1 MPLFVDHA
9 GMNTLVSQELDTE
22 ANLMSLKK
30 RSGNPSRSLRVAGD
44 EASYSL
50 FLYHTNVPTSG
61 GISFSFWI
69 NLDDIPSNTTARFV
83 YSSPS
88 SGQSLLLTNNM
99 FKVVFTD
106 TSDVYKEWFFALNVS
121 DLIDQ
126 WSHIWIGWDM
136 DWNNDPVCYVNNQE
150 KTLLTTSA
158 GSPTGD
164 LKSSTYSS
172 IGQAHYNIQPN
183 YRLEGRIQAFG
194 IWGSFDE
201 NDVEVLYANGFLNYS
216 VFPNES
222 SIVDFW
228 LLGDEDIL
236 RSFEV
241 GDVPFKTFKSVAGG
255 KTEIRTNTQKES
267 ITIANGAPLSPKS
280 SGFVSDISEGKS
292 LAGLS
297 THRNGPYG
305 FSTWNQLRASHNP
318 LTRYQIK
325 NSELSFVTSPGPL
338 RNVGGSEN
346 ILVRDRHSKL
356 YNFDEPF
363 VTERHYPIVWN
374 VGRHFKNPRS
384 NKMELQKLSILS
396 SFGNTLTSFSNDE
409 TDRLLKFDPKEEDTD
424 YAEIIDL
431 YLNGGMES
439 EYSPLTYWEF
449 MQYREVV
456 FPKQKN
462 QFRFDTRSRPTY
474 ESFYNK
480 IRKNRNKF
488 FLTSSTGFSPAVD
501 FGSSSVELVQSTW
514 DLDEEEF
521 FLTREYTGDINSINW
536 QPTTLA
542 THEAPNTRY
551 ASYAGRFG
559 EGYLMSTLNQYVEH
573 FRVMQGYIQ
582 SSFSGLT
589 DSEIEILKR
598 EINRTSHPGPLYM
611 RRICLN
617 STQSVSNPSGMLI
630 PETASAGN
638 SDVHLYQGGAL
649 WEAGRTRQVKVSRGV
664 YLTSPKDPSYDTYS
678 DYALEIQKKGK
689 NYAIVPEFRM
699 SEQFEDLYEAVDL
712 FEQDIFEVT
721 GGISGSEDSS
731 KTQFYETY
739 SNSEF
744 MRNFEIIQSDHE
756 DFTNATI
763 LSLRCKAIKK
773 FLPYK
778 GFYPAQRTAQLAEKF
793 YIDTKD
799 NISVLNANQ
808 ETFND
813 IEIGKQAA
821 MVPLFAPGI
830 LFNTIKSGIAV
841 DFPVLTSSVTTTVSS
856 LQGSVSDHY
865 IRNDNFDIRIPFEGI
880 IVPKNYIK
888 DENLIGME
896 PDKYGYLSASAVWDG
911 QGSEIYSF
919 MANNFMAEV
928 PSFFLQGG
936 NMSSIVSKKQ
946 SDIGILEAGKVYG
959 MRIKMRRSMDSQ
971 RAQVHL
977 YGATDSPY
985 FTPQDIIRTGSN
997 ASRETFT
1004 MYSRPSAFGPPT
1016 LGSTTFSNSDVEN
1029 MIFNEDRF
1037 KWSASSLIQD
1047 SHNGYNFPFT
1057 PPYYH
1062 GEAWCD
1068 IIITGSGDQLTLASL
1083 QQTASYRY
1091 TRYDYTHLLSEGH
1104 HINSRIGAQAVDNL
1118 NNNAMQL
1125 SASVIVDGLG
1135 RVGKR
1140 GRQGGTVTSQI
1151 IVDSGVNEDSRWI
1164 IQPKLETP
1172 MLNFSHI
1179 NADDGLLTLPV
1190 YGSESVPR
1198 GMWHQ
1203 YGRIPETKQGVFLEV
1218 GAIPR
1223 SWQTNV
1229 MGVTEPIRNLAEFL
1243 GFNNASTKLG
1253 KIAKKKTVSE
1263 AVVAVPFMKENGRR
1277 KFFRLD
1283 KTKVD
1288 MFKNGQVQELTNGKA
1303 SAQIG
1308 RSVMLQLEKM
1318 RKFVFPPSMD
1328 FLNYDEVEPF
1338 AMYIFEFEHT
1348 FNQQDLADMWQ
1359 NLPPDIG
1366 ETMEISEVAITHPL
1380 LQKELMGPG
1389 GNNGNKTLDMPDK
1402 LQWMVF
1408 KVKQRAASNYFKKVV
1423 KSNSALNTDPD
1434 SSNSDTDEFGSSTPL
1449 QFNWP
1454 YDYFSLVEMVKI
1466 DAEVEIG
1473 NADFTNYTDNMP
1485 QWNAVQSTPAAVM
1498 DKLQERDNV
1507 LSDFTVVL
1515 DDATEPDVEL
1525 TQDEVEEIVEV
1536 TETAQENAEIQ
1547 NSAGSGLTEGSQL
1560 VAEIEMDMVASSM
1573 DDSTFIYETATGNG
1587 GMPAVGMVG
1596 QYASALTDFDSFRD
1610 MFLGGSGDYME
1621 VDASEFGFDIEGSM
1635 KDFIGM
1641 IGQEAFDEFLQTGNM
1656 DILSKGSMD
1665 VTTTYVADTAM
1676 AGSTDGGQTYAT
1688 QTGYVGADYVAEYST
1703 YTDAGTATYNSTY
1716 TVAPMTTSEP
1726 INNSSFLTSL
1736 FTPYS

>member
-22 ANLMSLKK
+22 ANLMSLKDRTTGSK
-30 RSGNPSRSLRVAGD
+30 CINAALTSINGLGSFDYDFNPTGLD
-44 EASYSL
+44 PL
-50 FLYHTNVPTSG
+50 TS
-61 GISFSFWI
+61 ISFSFWI
-69 NLDDIPSNTTARFV
+69 NLNSSSTSKRIIFYAESGVHQIYFENNLLKVRFSDTTSSFQEWTYPITISDLVGTWNHFWIGFDTSLGVWSGYPLFYLNGVSQSITSYSGVGTGTGSLFEASSIRLFGRNLPSA
-83 YSSPS
+83 SSP
-88 SGQSLLLTNNM
+88 LLGKLQM
-99 FKVVFTD
+99 
-106 TSDVYKEWFFALNVS
+106 
-121 DLIDQ
+121 
-126 WSHIWIGWDM
+126 
-136 DWNNDPVCYVNNQE
+136 
-150 KTLLTTSA
+150 
-158 GSPTGD
+158 
-164 LKSSTYSS
+164 
-172 IGQAHYNIQPN
+172 
-183 YRLEGRIQAFG
+183 FG
-194 IWGSFDE
+194 IWKQKDISW
-201 NDVEVLYANGFLNYS
+201 VSTLYNNGKLQFHSLPGLEY
-216 VFPNES
+216 
-222 SIVDFW
+222 IHDFW
-228 LLGDEDIL
+228 LLGMESSIVISDP
-236 RSFEV
+236 S
-241 GDVPFKTFKSVAGG
+241 
-255 KTEIRTNTQKES
+255 TQKIDRAQTLISS
-267 ITIANGAPLSPKS
+267 IAGSKTTLRFLNSNFTLQDGGPIDPKS
-280 SGFVSDISEGKS
+280 NGFISFISDEKF
-292 LAGLS
+292 LAGLNI
-297 THRNGPYG
+297 HRNGPYG
-305 FSTWNQLRASHNP
+305 FSTWNQLRSSNNP

-346 ILVRDRHSKL
+346 ILVRDRYSKL

-363 VTERHYPIVWN
+363 VTERHYPVVWN
-374 VGRHFKNPRS
+374 VGRHFKNPKS
-384 NKMELQKLSILS
+384 NKIELQKLSILS
-396 SFGNTLTSFSNDE
+396 SFGNTLASFSNDE

-462 QFRFDTRSRPTY
+462 QFRLDTRGRPTY

-480 IRKNRNKF
+480 IRSERNRF
-488 FLTSSTGFSPAVD
+488 YITSSTGFTPLQLDYDGA
-501 FGSSSVELVQSTW
+501 FYRTYETRLVQSIW
-514 DLDEEEF
+514 PLDEDEYF
-521 FLTREYTGDINSINW
+521 STRLWSNDTGSITWHEIEYADHNQDSRRTQGF
-536 QPTTLA
+536 
-542 THEAPNTRY
+542 
-551 ASYAGRFG
+551 AGRFG
-559 EGYLMSTLNQYVEH
+559 EGSLMSTKNQYNYLFNH
-573 FRVMQGYIQ
+573 LATDISTNFNPGATAYGQ
-582 SSFSGLT
+582 STFI
-589 DSEIEILKR
+589 DV
-598 EINRTSHPGPLYM
+598 INGTMHPGPLYM
-611 RRICLN
+611 RRISLN

-649 WEAGRTRQVKVSRGV
+649 WEAGRTRQIKASRGV

-689 NYAIVPEFRM
+689 NYAVAPEFRM

-731 KTQFYETY
+731 RTQFYETY

-778 GFYPAQRTAQLAEKF
+778 GFYPSQRTAQLAEKF

-799 NISVLNANQ
+799 NISVLNTNQ

-813 IEIGKQAA
+813 VEIGKQAA

-865 IRNDNFDIRIPFEGI
+865 INNDNFDIRIPFEGI
-880 IVPKNYIK
+880 INPKNYIK

-946 SDIGILEAGKVYG
+946 SDIGILEEGKVYG

-971 RAQVHL
+971 RAQVNL
-977 YGATDSPY
+977 DAATDSPY

-1016 LGSTTFSNSDVEN
+1016 LGLTTFDNADVED
-1029 MIFNEDRF
+1029 MIFDEDRF
-1037 KWSASSLIQD
+1037 TWTTRSLIKD

-1083 QQTASYRY
+1083 QQTASYTY
-1091 TRYDYTHLLSEGH
+1091 TRYDYTHLLSQGH
-1104 HINSRIGAQAVDNL
+1104 TVQTSVGIQAVDNL

-1125 SASVIVDGLG
+1125 SASIIVDGLG
-1135 RVGKR
+1135 RAGKR

-1179 NADDGLLTLPV
+1179 NANDDLLTLPV

-1229 MGVTEPIRNLAEFL
+1229 MQVSQPIRNLAEFL

-1288 MFKNGQVQELTNGKA
+1288 MFKNGQVQELTNGPA
-1303 SAQIG
+1303 SGQIG

-1380 LQKELMGPG
+1380 LQKELLGPG
-1389 GNNGNKTLDMPDK
+1389 GNNGNKTLEMPDK

-1454 YDYFSLVEMVKI
+1454 YDYFSLIEMVKI

-1473 NADFTNYTDNMP
+1473 NADFTDYTDNLP
-1485 QWNAVQSTPAAVM
+1485 QWNAVESTPAAVM
-1498 DKLQERDNV
+1498 DKLRERSEV
-1507 LSDFTVVL
+1507 MEDFTIIEE
-1515 DDATEPDVEL
+1515 EPAPQEPADSESTQIPSPSESQQEL
-1525 TQDEVEEIVEV
+1525 MDSLEENTTGQLPGPQSGQGNEEQQEQEEQLEETVEEVSQSLLDKV
-1536 TETAQENAEIQ
+1536 GSLGTFSATTGPAAFGGTGGQQAG
-1547 NSAGSGLTEGSQL
+1547 AGSQGYTTNAGPQEAGGPQSGGGSSYL
-1560 VAEIEMDMVASSM
+1560 AP
-1573 DDSTFIYETATGNG
+1573 N
-1587 GMPAVGMVG
+1587 
-1596 QYASALTDFDSFRD
+1596 
-1610 MFLGGSGDYME
+1610 LGGSNLDQIS
-1621 VDASEFGFDIEGSM
+1621 DDDDDGFDP
-1635 KDFIGM
+1635 
-1641 IGQEAFDEFLQTGNM
+1641 
-1656 DILSKGSMD
+1656 
-1665 VTTTYVADTAM
+1665 
-1676 AGSTDGGQTYAT
+1676 
-1688 QTGYVGADYVAEYST
+1688 
-1703 YTDAGTATYNSTY
+1703 YNT
-1716 TVAPMTTSEP
+1716 
-1726 INNSSFLTSL
+1726 
-1736 FTPYS
+1736 